1 MRVLG
6 YYKSWHSRRHYLAPK
21 LTRTNFL
28 YCVHFPTMLLIQAK
42 AVEKLDT
49 YLICLCSFAV
59 GQTLPVAVSVN
70 SANIYLRT
78 IPYQIPSEQGSLDNH
93 DCEQLLQ
100 LFPTIFVVL
109 LAKLAGV
116 YEKSPKRI

>member
-1 MRVLG
+1 
-6 YYKSWHSRRHYLAPK
+6 
-21 LTRTNFL
+21 
-28 YCVHFPTMLLIQAK
+28 MLLIQAK

-59 GQTLPVAVSVN
+59 GQTPSVANSVN
-70 SANIYLRT
+70 AANVYLRT
-78 IPYQIPSEQGSLDNH
+78 IPYRIPREQRSLDNH

-116 YEKSPKRI
+116 YKKVRKESNHAEKI